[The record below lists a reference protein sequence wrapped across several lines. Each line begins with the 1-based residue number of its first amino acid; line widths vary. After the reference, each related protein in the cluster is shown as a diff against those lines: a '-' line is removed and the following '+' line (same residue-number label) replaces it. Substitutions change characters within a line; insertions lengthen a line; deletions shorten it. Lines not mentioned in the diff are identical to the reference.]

1 MPIYE
6 YQCQDC
12 GHELETMHKVSAPLL
27 VDCPSCGVPGL
38 RKKLSASAFRL
49 SGGGWYETDFKT
61 GDKKRNLAG
70 GGDQPP
76 AAKAETAGGETAGAK
91 AGGETAKAKDTGSA
105 GAAASSANAP

>member
-12 GHELETMHKVSAPLL
+12 GHELEAMQKVSAPQL
-27 VDCPSCGVPGL
+27 VDCPSCGAPGL

-61 GDKKRNLAG
+61 GGNKRNLAG
-70 GGDQPP
+70 GSDQ
-76 AAKAETAGGETAGAK
+76 AAEAKAEKAGAT
-91 AGGETAKAKDTGSA
+91 AGGETAKAKDAGGS
-105 GAAASSANAP
+105 GTAASTASANAP

>member
-12 GHELETMHKVSAPLL
+12 GHELEVMQKVSAPQL
-27 VDCPSCGVPGL
+27 VDCPSCGAPGL

-61 GDKKRNLAG
+61 DNKKNVYKSDSESQKSDK
-70 GGDQPP
+70 
-76 AAKAETAGGETAGAK
+76 TT
-91 AGGETAKAKDTGSA
+91 KDSGKKEKDSKKPVKKKNKEGSV
-105 GAAASSANAP
+105 

>member
-6 YQCQDC
+6 YRCQSC
-12 GHELETMHKVSAPLL
+12 SHEVEVMQKVADPPL
-27 VDCPSCGVPGL
+27 VDCPSCQRPEL

-70 GGDQPP
+70 
-76 AAKAETAGGETAGAK
+76 E
-91 AGGETAKAKDTGSA
+91 
-105 GAAASSANAP
+105 GAAAGDVKPAGDSKSGSDSATPAASGGGATAAATAAS

>member
-6 YQCQDC
+6 YRCQSC
-12 GHELETMHKVSAPLL
+12 SHEMEVMQKVADPPL
-27 VDCPSCGVPGL
+27 VDCPSCQRPEL

-70 GGDQPP
+70 
-76 AAKAETAGGETAGAK
+76 E
-91 AGGETAKAKDTGSA
+91 
-105 GAAASSANAP
+105 GAAAGDAKPTAAGKSGSDSAIPAASSSGGGAPAAPTAAS

>member
-6 YQCQDC
+6 YQCQSC
-12 GHELETMHKVSAPLL
+12 SHELEVMQKITDAPL
-27 VDCPSCGVPGL
+27 VDCPSCQQPEL

-70 GGDQPP
+70 AAAGDAKP
-76 AAKAETAGGETAGAK
+76 AGDGK
-91 AGGETAKAKDTGSA
+91 AGGDSA
-105 GAAASSANAP
+105 APAASSGGAPAATTTAAS

>member
-6 YQCQDC
+6 YRCQSC
-12 GHELETMHKVSAPLL
+12 SHEFEVMQKIADPLL
-27 VDCPSCGVPGL
+27 VDCPSCQRPEL

-70 GGDQPP
+70 AAAGD
-76 AAKAETAGGETAGAK
+76 AK
-91 AGGETAKAKDTGSA
+91 SA
-105 GAAASSANAP
+105 GDGKSGSDSATPAASSGGAPAATTAAS